1 MYDVWM
7 DDDDLHDADSHILQL
22 RSIRAVRQSWNVKV
36 KAESLLG
43 LVIIDEMHVDVCA

>member
-7 DDDDLHDADSHILQL
+7 DDDDLHDADSYVLQL
-22 RSIRAVRQSWNVKV
+22 RRIRAVRESWNVKV
-36 KAESLLG
+36 KSLLG